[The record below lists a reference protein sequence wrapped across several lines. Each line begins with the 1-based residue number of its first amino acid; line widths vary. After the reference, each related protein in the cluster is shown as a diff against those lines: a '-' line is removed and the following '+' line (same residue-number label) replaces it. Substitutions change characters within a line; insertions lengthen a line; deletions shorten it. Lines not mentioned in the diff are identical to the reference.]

1 MMTAR
6 MSSENVTLPL
16 FNHFLIIPSCMACK
30 MSTNYPGSILIGMSN
45 LLIGKKKWKIC
56 SQILTLSTQ
65 DIPCCGKDK
74 NKWEM

>member
-30 MSTNYPGSILIGMSN
+30 MSTNYPRSILIGMSN
-45 LLIGKKKWKIC
+45 LLIGRKMEN
-56 SQILTLSTQ
+56 L
-65 DIPCCGKDK
+65 
-74 NKWEM
+74 